1 MAAGTT
7 ITNWYDDLVSH
18 PRVVVEAASVDHGG
32 IPLPNRTPMATR
44 AQLEKALDDRWKQF
58 AAARRTF
65 DPNNRLLNDYFRGLP
80 GE

>member
-1 MAAGTT
+1 VQ
-7 ITNWYDDLVSH
+7 WL
-18 PRVVVEAASVDHGG
+18 
-32 IPLPNRTPMATR
+32 
-44 AQLEKALDDRWKQF
+44 LEQRF

>member
-7 ITNWYDDLVSH
+7 ITNWLAPWFHTRASWWK
-18 PRVVVEAASVDHGG
+18 PSVDHGG
-32 IPLPNRTPMATR
+32 IPLPNQTPMATR

-65 DPNNRLLNDYFRGLP
+65 DPNNRLLNNYFRGLP

>member
-7 ITNWYDDLVSH
+7 ITNWYGDLVSH
-18 PRVVVEAASVDHGG
+18 PRVVVEAASVDHGS
-32 IPLPNRTPMATR
+32 IPLPNQTPMATR
-44 AQLEKALDDRWKQF
+44 AQLEKALDDR

>member
-44 AQLEKALDDRWKQF
+44 TQLKKALDDRWKQF

-65 DPNNRLLNDYFRGLP
+65 DPNNRLLNNYFRGLP